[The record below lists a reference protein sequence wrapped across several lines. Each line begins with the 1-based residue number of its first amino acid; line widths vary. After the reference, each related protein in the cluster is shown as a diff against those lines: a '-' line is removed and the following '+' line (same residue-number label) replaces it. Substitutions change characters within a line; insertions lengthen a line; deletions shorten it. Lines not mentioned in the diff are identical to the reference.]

1 MTNKLKGRAAARSMA
16 ADDCSQSAENYPE
29 LLTQK
34 EVCDLLRISKSTLGR
49 LIRSEESFPQP
60 RKFSIGRLIR
70 FSAIEVRQY
79 VEAMQRAVY
88 EDHAFDPNAGGTSHD

>member
-49 LIRSEESFPQP
+49 LIRSVESFPQP

-79 VEAMQRAVY
+79 VEEMQRAVY